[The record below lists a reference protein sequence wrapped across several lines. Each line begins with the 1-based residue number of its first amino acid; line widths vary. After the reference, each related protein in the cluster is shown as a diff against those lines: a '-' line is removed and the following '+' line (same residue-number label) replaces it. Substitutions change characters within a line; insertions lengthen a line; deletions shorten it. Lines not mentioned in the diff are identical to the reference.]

1 MTIGVTVGLTWLLF
15 QQGAQTL
22 FSMEKLKNV
31 SFEEEYIKL
40 FPPQPNQPFVWV
52 FHVALASPVISP
64 GLHLFEAVRYHQ
76 VLLKQVYL

>member
-1 MTIGVTVGLTWLLF
+1 MTVGVTVGFTWLLF

-40 FPPQPNQPFVWV
+40 FPPQPNQPFV
-52 FHVALASPVISP
+52 
-64 GLHLFEAVRYHQ
+64 
-76 VLLKQVYL
+76 

>member
-1 MTIGVTVGLTWLLF
+1 MRVTLDVTVGVTVGFTRLLS

-40 FPPQPNQPFVWV
+40 FPPQPNQPFV
-52 FHVALASPVISP
+52 
-64 GLHLFEAVRYHQ
+64 
-76 VLLKQVYL
+76 